1 MKKSKKILLT
11 MGGMLPLVISAP
23 LVAAGC
29 KDPNKPEGEK
39 PGTTPEV
46 KPEDPKKPEGE
57 KPGTTPEVKPES
69 NSDLNDLTEAVK
81 KANFQYKDIDK
92 ISMFDKLN
100 KENLS
105 NNFDKKFKVEVLKL
119 EVDKKINS
127 VLITYNI
134 SFNDRSK
141 DAKLENQKY
150 SLTGLSTNNESYLSG
165 LLNDKDTVFNLGD
178 ASNEDSLTTVEQ
190 LDAYYLV
197 DGQGSISL
205 LASNKNVYV
214 PEGLMLEYT
223 WNEQNE
229 TNKKFNGEVE
239 LDVSVKTKDNKTITR
254 KNVKIANKIA
264 EGVSDDYLTKYK
276 KLTLNYKDADKTS
289 IDSFNEGDIEQILR
303 NNFIPKFENSSE
315 EETKKFLEDNGIKY
329 EVKSIT
335 EISLEKKTINVNLQ
349 ITLKNKKLANANIE
363 VSGFKGVEKVS
374 DEQVKEIV
382 DKLTFGDV
390 YFPEKIKDFN
400 QEFLNELPLYIKD
413 NDGKIKPE
421 NTLDS
426 EYLIKNGITEFDKN
440 EFGQPKYEVKY
451 DENTKKLSATLKL
464 NGKEYNVETTL
475 THELKLDEWVDE
487 VGREIDGDSNT
498 IPVNEFSNK
507 NLKLNKKIN
516 DFVKGLD
523 FVQLNSIKRAKSSE
537 AEKKL
542 NLEGKATLIYEFKN
556 IYDNSTYRKEV
567 VFENLKKAEKVDYK
581 KQYASLIQKI
591 NDKKII
597 TNNKWASPEEIKKIS
612 AFKSNKETYSYK
624 DNEGKEQS
632 AALTGRFKIKGK
644 SGDLKLHFGDNSRTK
659 ESFKDLKFDNDFLEA
674 IKSKTLVNVVKDSG
688 HGEWVRFT
696 QHNGKWC
703 IVFAFKDDSELTPY
717 YVQIEQ

>member
-11 MGGMLPLVISAP
+11 MGGILPLVISAP

-29 KDPNKPEGEK
+29 KEPNK
-39 PGTTPEV
+39 PEV

-92 ISMFDKLN
+92 VSMFDKLN

-105 NNFDKKFKVEVLKL
+105 NNFDKKFKVEILNL

-134 SFNDRSK
+134 SFNDGSK

-150 SLTGLSTNNESYLSG
+150 SLTGLSTNNESYLNG

-178 ASNEDSLTTVEQ
+178 ASNDDSLTTVEQ

-289 IDSFNEGDIEQILR
+289 INSFKEGDIEQTSK
-303 NNFIPKFENSSE
+303 NNFIAKFEKSSE

-335 EISLEKKTINVNLQ
+335 EISLEKKTINVSLQ

-363 VSGFKGVEKVS
+363 VLGFKGVEKVD
-374 DEQVKEIV
+374 DEQVKKIV

-390 YFPEKIKDFN
+390 YFPEKIKEISKD
-400 QEFLNELPLYIKD
+400 ETFLNELPLYIKD
-413 NDGKIKPE
+413 EHQKTNPE
-421 NTLDS
+421 KFVDS

-440 EFGQPKYEVKY
+440 KSEQLNYEVKY
-451 DENTKKLSATLKL
+451 DESTKKLSTTLKL
-464 NGKEYNVETTL
+464 NGKEYKVETTL
-475 THELKLDEWVDE
+475 THELKLDDWVNE
-487 VGREIDGDSNT
+487 VGKEINGDSKT
-498 IPVNEFSNK
+498 IPANEFSNK

-516 DFVKGLD
+516 DFVNDLD
-523 FVQLNSIKRAKSSE
+523 FIKLNSIRRAKSSE
-537 AEKKL
+537 AEEKL

-556 IYDNSTYRKEV
+556 IYDNSTYTKEV
-567 VFENLKKAEKVDYK
+567 VFENLKKVEKVDYK
-581 KQYASLIQKI
+581 KQHASLIQKI

-597 TNNKWASPEEIKKIS
+597 TNNKWASQEEINKIG
-612 AFKSNKETYSYK
+612 AFKNNKETHSYK

-632 AALTGRFKIKGK
+632 ETLSGRFKIKGK
-644 SGDLKLHFGDNSRTK
+644 AGNLELHFGDNGKAS
-659 ESFKDLKFDNDFLEA
+659 ESFKELKFDNDFLEA
-674 IKSKTLVNVVKDSG
+674 IKSKTLVNVVKGSKNNQ
-688 HGEWVRFT
+688 WVRFT

-703 IVFAFKDDSELTPY
+703 IVFAFKDDPELTPY

>member
-11 MGGMLPLVISAP
+11 MGTILPLVISAP

-29 KDPNKPEGEK
+29 KEPNKPEGEK
-39 PGTTPEV
+39 PGTTPE
-46 KPEDPKKPEGE
+46 KKPEVKPAGE
-57 KPGTTPEVKPES
+57 KPGTTPEVKPGS

-92 ISMFDKLN
+92 VSMFDKLN

-127 VLITYNI
+127 ILITYSI
-134 SFNDRSK
+134 SFNDGSK

-289 IDSFNEGDIEQILR
+289 IDSFNEGDIEQTLR

-335 EISLEKKTINVNLQ
+335 EISLEKKTINVSLQ

-390 YFPEKIKDFN
+390 YFPEKIKEISKD
-400 QEFLNELPLYIKD
+400 ETFLNDLPLYIKD
-413 NDGKIKPE
+413 NSGKIKPE

-426 EYLIKNGITEFDKN
+426 EFLIKNGITEFDKN
-440 EFGQPKYEVKY
+440 EFGKLNYEVKY
-451 DENTKKLSATLKL
+451 DENTKKLLATLKL
-464 NGKEYNVETTL
+464 NGKEYKVETTL
-475 THELKLDEWVDE
+475 THELKLDDWVNE
-487 VGREIDGDSNT
+487 VGKEINGDSNT
-498 IPVNEFSNK
+498 IPANEFSDK

-516 DFVKGLD
+516 DFINGLD
-523 FVQLNSIKRAKSSE
+523 FIKLNSIKRAKSSE

-542 NLEGKATLIYEFKN
+542 NSEGKATLIYEFKN
-556 IYDNSTYRKEV
+556 IYDNSTYTKEV
-567 VFENLKKAEKVDYK
+567 TFENLKKAEKVDYK
-581 KQYASLIQKI
+581 KQHASLIQKI

-597 TNNKWASPEEIKKIS
+597 TNNKWATEEEIKEIEELKTTSKQNNETSVEGNELIGRVIVKKGNLRFGQS
-612 AFKSNKETYSYK
+612 NSKAKPFKEIEFDSEFIDAVKK
-624 DNEGKEQS
+624 GILIIGK
-632 AALTGRFKIKGK
+632 
-644 SGDLKLHFGDNSRTK
+644 TK
-659 ESFKDLKFDNDFLEA
+659 ENRGLKGLH
-674 IKSKTLVNVVKDSG
+674 L
-688 HGEWVRFT
+688 T

-703 IVFAFKDDSELTPY
+703 IVFAFKDDPEFTPY
-717 YVQIEQ
+717 YVQIKE

>member
-11 MGGMLPLVISAP
+11 MGGILPLVISAP

-29 KDPNKPEGEK
+29 KEPNK
-39 PGTTPEV
+39 PEV

-69 NSDLNDLTEAVK
+69 SSDLNDLTEAVK

-92 ISMFDKLN
+92 VSMFDKLN

-105 NNFDKKFKVEVLKL
+105 NNFDKKFKVEILKL

-127 VLITYNI
+127 MLITYNI
-134 SFNDRSK
+134 SFNDGSK

-239 LDVSVKTKDNKTITR
+239 LDVSVKTKDSKTITR

-289 IDSFNEGDIEQILR
+289 INSFNEGDIEQTLK
-303 NNFIPKFENSSE
+303 NNFIAKFEKSSE

-363 VSGFKGVEKVS
+363 VSGFKGIEKVD
-374 DEQVKEIV
+374 DEQVKKIV
-382 DKLTFGDV
+382 DKLTFCDI

-487 VGREIDGDSNT
+487 VGKEIDGDSNT

-516 DFVKGLD
+516 DFVNGLD

-644 SGDLKLHFGDNSRTK
+644 SGDLKLHFGDNNRTK

-703 IVFAFKDDSELTPY
+703 IVFAFKDDPELTPY

>member
-11 MGGMLPLVISAP
+11 MGGILPLVISAP

-29 KDPNKPEGEK
+29 KDPNK
-39 PGTTPEV
+39 PEV

-57 KPGTTPEVKPES
+57 KPGTTPEVKTES
-69 NSDLNDLTEAVK
+69 SSDLNDLTEAVK

-105 NNFDKKFKVEVLKL
+105 NNFDKKFKVEILKL

-127 VLITYNI
+127 MLITYNI
-134 SFNDRSK
+134 SFNDGSK

-239 LDVSVKTKDNKTITR
+239 LDVSVKTKDSKTITR

-289 IDSFNEGDIEQILR
+289 INSFNEGDIEQTLK
-303 NNFIPKFENSSE
+303 NNFIAKFEKSSE

-349 ITLKNKKLANANIE
+349 ITLKNKKLADANIE
-363 VSGFKGVEKVS
+363 VSGFKGIEKVD
-374 DEQVKEIV
+374 DEQVKKIV
-382 DKLTFGDV
+382 DKLTFGDI

-487 VGREIDGDSNT
+487 VGKEIDGDSNT

-516 DFVKGLD
+516 DFVNGLD

-644 SGDLKLHFGDNSRTK
+644 SGDLKLHFGDNNRTK

-703 IVFAFKDDSELTPY
+703 IVFAFKDDPELTPY

>member
-11 MGGMLPLVISAP
+11 MGGILPLVISAP

-29 KDPNKPEGEK
+29 KEPNK
-39 PGTTPEV
+39 PEV

-92 ISMFDKLN
+92 VSMFDKLN

-134 SFNDRSK
+134 SFNDGSK

-150 SLTGLSTNNESYLSG
+150 SLTGLSTNNESYLNG

-197 DGQGSISL
+197 DGRGSISL

-289 IDSFNEGDIEQILR
+289 INSFKEGDIEQTLK
-303 NNFIPKFENSSE
+303 NNFIAKFEKSSE

-374 DEQVKEIV
+374 DEQVKKIV

-390 YFPEKIKDFN
+390 YFPEKIKEISKD
-400 QEFLNELPLYIKD
+400 ETFLNELPLYIKD
-413 NDGKIKPE
+413 EHQKINPE
-421 NTLDS
+421 KFVDS

-440 EFGQPKYEVKY
+440 ESGQLNYKVKY
-451 DENTKKLSATLKL
+451 DENAKKLSVTLKL

-475 THELKLDEWVDE
+475 THELKLDDWVNE
-487 VGREIDGDSNT
+487 VGKEINGDSNT

-507 NLKLNKKIN
+507 NLKLNKKNN
-516 DFVKGLD
+516 DFINGLD
-523 FVQLNSIKRAKSSE
+523 FIKLNSIKRAKSSE

-542 NLEGKATLIYEFKN
+542 NSEGKATLIYEFRN
-556 IYDNSTYRKEV
+556 IYDNSIYTKEV
-567 VFENLKKAEKVDYK
+567 IFENLKKAEKVDYK
-581 KQYASLIQKI
+581 KQHASLIQKI

-597 TNNKWASPEEIKKIS
+597 TNNKWALQEEINKIS

-632 AALTGRFKIKGK
+632 ETLSGRFQIKGK
-644 SGDLKLHFGDNSRTK
+644 SGNLELHFGDNGKAR
-659 ESFKDLKFDNDFLEA
+659 ESFKELKFDNDFLEA
-674 IKSKTLVNVVKDSG
+674 IKSKTLVNVVKDSK
-688 HGEWVRFT
+688 HDQWVRFT

-703 IVFAFKDDSELTPY
+703 IVFAFKDDPELTPY

>member
-1 MKKSKKILLT
+1 MKKTTKALLIICT
-11 MGGMLPLVISAP
+11 TITPSFAMPLISA
-23 LVAAGC
+23 GC
-29 KDPNKPEGEK
+29 NKTTNHETNKENTIINRQAPIKKQENDSNNPNKL
-39 PGTTPEV
+39 
-46 KPEDPKKPEGE
+46 
-57 KPGTTPEVKPES
+57 ES
-69 NSDLNDLTEAVK
+69 NNELAEAIK
-81 KANFQYKDIDK
+81 KANFQYRDIDK

-105 NNFDKKFKVEVLKL
+105 NNFDKKFKIEILKL
-119 EVDKKINS
+119 EVDKKNN
-127 VLITYNI
+127 LISIAYNI
-134 SFNDRSK
+134 SFNDGNK
-141 DAKLENQKY
+141 ITKFENQKY
-150 SLTGLSTNNESYLSG
+150 SMAGLSTNNESYLNG
-165 LLNDKDTVFNLGD
+165 LLNDNDTIFNLTTNLKEGNEID
-178 ASNEDSLTTVEQ
+178 ASQ
-190 LDAYYLV
+190 LDAYYLANS
-197 DGQGSISL
+197 QGSISL

-214 PEGLMLEYT
+214 PKDLILEYT

-289 IDSFNEGDIEQILR
+289 IDSFSKGDIEQTLR

-335 EISLEKKTINVNLQ
+335 EISLEKKTINVSLQ

-390 YFPEKIKDFN
+390 YFPEKIKEISKD
-400 QEFLNELPLYIKD
+400 ETFLNDLPLYIKD
-413 NDGKIKPE
+413 NSGKIKPE

-426 EYLIKNGITEFDKN
+426 EFLIKNGITEFDKN
-440 EFGQPKYEVKY
+440 EFGQLNYEVKY
-451 DENTKKLSATLKL
+451 DENTKKLSTTLKL
-464 NGKEYNVETTL
+464 NSKEYKVETTL
-475 THELKLDEWVDE
+475 THELKLDEWVNE
-487 VGREIDGDSNT
+487 FGKEINGDPNT
-498 IPVNEFSNK
+498 ILANEFSDK
-507 NLKLNKKIN
+507 NLKLKKQIKE
-516 DFVKGLD
+516 FVAGLD
-523 FVQLNSIKRAKSSE
+523 FVQLNSIKRAKSSKSE
-537 AEKKL
+537 DKL

-556 IYDNSTYRKEV
+556 IYDNSTYKKEV

-581 KQYASLIQKI
+581 KQHSSLIQKI

-597 TNNKWASPEEIKKIS
+597 TNNKWASPGEIKKIS
-612 AFKSNKETYSYK
+612 DFKNNKETYSYK

-632 AALTGRFKIKGK
+632 ATLTGRFKIKGK
-644 SGDLKLHFGDNSRTK
+644 SGDLKLHFGDNGKAK
-659 ESFKDLKFDNDFLEA
+659 ESFKELKFDNDFLEA
-674 IKSKTLVNVVKDSG
+674 IQSKTLVNVAKDSG

-703 IVFAFKDDSELTPY
+703 IVFAFKDDPELTPY

>member
-11 MGGMLPLVISAP
+11 MGTILPLVISAP

-29 KDPNKPEGEK
+29 KEPNK
-39 PGTTPEV
+39 PEV
-46 KPEDPKKPEGE
+46 KPEDPKKPESE

-69 NSDLNDLTEAVK
+69 SSDLNDLTEAVK

-92 ISMFDKLN
+92 VSMFDKLN

-105 NNFDKKFKVEVLKL
+105 NNFDKKFKVEILKL

-127 VLITYNI
+127 MLITYNI
-134 SFNDRSK
+134 SFNDGSK

-239 LDVSVKTKDNKTITR
+239 LDVSVKTKDSKTITR

-289 IDSFNEGDIEQILR
+289 INSFNEGDIEQTLK
-303 NNFIPKFENSSE
+303 NNFIAKFEKSSE

-335 EISLEKKTINVNLQ
+335 EISLEKKTINV
-349 ITLKNKKLANANIE
+349 
-363 VSGFKGVEKVS
+363 
-374 DEQVKEIV
+374 
-382 DKLTFGDV
+382 
-390 YFPEKIKDFN
+390 
-400 QEFLNELPLYIKD
+400 
-413 NDGKIKPE
+413 
-421 NTLDS
+421 
-426 EYLIKNGITEFDKN
+426 
-440 EFGQPKYEVKY
+440 
-451 DENTKKLSATLKL
+451 
-464 NGKEYNVETTL
+464 
-475 THELKLDEWVDE
+475 
-487 VGREIDGDSNT
+487 
-498 IPVNEFSNK
+498 
-507 NLKLNKKIN
+507 
-516 DFVKGLD
+516 
-523 FVQLNSIKRAKSSE
+523 
-537 AEKKL
+537 
-542 NLEGKATLIYEFKN
+542 
-556 IYDNSTYRKEV
+556 
-567 VFENLKKAEKVDYK
+567 
-581 KQYASLIQKI
+581 
-591 NDKKII
+591 
-597 TNNKWASPEEIKKIS
+597 
-612 AFKSNKETYSYK
+612 
-624 DNEGKEQS
+624 
-632 AALTGRFKIKGK
+632 
-644 SGDLKLHFGDNSRTK
+644 
-659 ESFKDLKFDNDFLEA
+659 
-674 IKSKTLVNVVKDSG
+674 
-688 HGEWVRFT
+688 
-696 QHNGKWC
+696 
-703 IVFAFKDDSELTPY
+703 
-717 YVQIEQ
+717 

>member
-11 MGGMLPLVISAP
+11 MGTILPLVISAP

-29 KDPNKPEGEK
+29 KEPNK
-39 PGTTPEV
+39 PEV

-69 NSDLNDLTEAVK
+69 SSDLNDLTEAVK

-92 ISMFDKLN
+92 VSMFDKLN

-105 NNFDKKFKVEVLKL
+105 NNFDKKFKVEILKL

-127 VLITYNI
+127 MLITYNI
-134 SFNDRSK
+134 SFNDGSK

-239 LDVSVKTKDNKTITR
+239 LDVSVKTKDSKTITR

-289 IDSFNEGDIEQILR
+289 INSFNEGDIEQTLK
-303 NNFIPKFENSSE
+303 NNFIAKFEKSSE

-363 VSGFKGVEKVS
+363 VSGFKGIEKVD
-374 DEQVKEIV
+374 DEQVKKIV
-382 DKLTFGDV
+382 DKLTFGDI

-487 VGREIDGDSNT
+487 VGKEIDGDSNT

-516 DFVKGLD
+516 DFVNGLD

-644 SGDLKLHFGDNSRTK
+644 SGDLKLHFGDNNRTK

-703 IVFAFKDDSELTPY
+703 IVFAFKDDPELTPY

>member
-11 MGGMLPLVISAP
+11 MGTILPLVISAP

-29 KDPNKPEGEK
+29 KEPNKPE
-39 PGTTPEV
+39 V
-46 KPEDPKKPEGE
+46 KPDDPKKPEGE
-57 KPGTTPEVKPES
+57 KPGTTPEKKPEVKPES

-92 ISMFDKLN
+92 VSMFDKLN

-127 VLITYNI
+127 ILITYSI
-134 SFNDRSK
+134 SFNDGSK

-150 SLTGLSTNNESYLSG
+150 SLTGLSTNNESYLNG

-289 IDSFNEGDIEQILR
+289 INSFKEGDIEQTLK
-303 NNFIPKFENSSE
+303 NNFIAKFENSSE

-363 VSGFKGVEKVS
+363 VTGFKGIEKVS

-390 YFPEKIKDFN
+390 YFPEKIKEISKD
-400 QEFLNELPLYIKD
+400 ETFLNDLPLYIKD
-413 NDGKIKPE
+413 NSGKIKPE

-440 EFGQPKYEVKY
+440 EFGKLKYEVKY

-464 NGKEYNVETTL
+464 NSKEYKVETTL
-475 THELKLDEWVDE
+475 THELKLDEWVNE
-487 VGREIDGDSNT
+487 VGKEINGDSNT
-498 IPVNEFSNK
+498 IPANEFSDK

-516 DFVKGLD
+516 DFINGLD
-523 FVQLNSIKRAKSSE
+523 FIKLNSIKRAKSSE

-542 NLEGKATLIYEFKN
+542 NSEGKATLIYEFKN
-556 IYDNSTYRKEV
+556 IYDNSTYTKEV
-567 VFENLKKAEKVDYK
+567 VFENLKEAEKVDYK
-581 KQYASLIQKI
+581 KQHSSLIQKI

-597 TNNKWASPEEIKKIS
+597 TNNKWATKEEIEEIEKLKTASKQNNNNETSVEGNELIGRVIVKKGNLRFGQS
-612 AFKSNKETYSYK
+612 NSKVKSFEKIEFDSEFI
-624 DNEGKEQS
+624 EGVK
-632 AALTGRFKIKGK
+632 KGILIIGK
-644 SGDLKLHFGDNSRTK
+644 TK
-659 ESFKDLKFDNDFLEA
+659 ENRKLKGLH
-674 IKSKTLVNVVKDSG
+674 L
-688 HGEWVRFT
+688 T

-703 IVFAFKDDSELTPY
+703 IVFAFKDDPELTPY

>member
-1 MKKSKKILLT
+1 MKKTAKALLIICT
-11 MGGMLPLVISAP
+11 TIIPSFAMPLISA
-23 LVAAGC
+23 GC
-29 KDPNKPEGEK
+29 NKTTNHETNKENTIIDKQAPIKKQENDSNNPNKL
-39 PGTTPEV
+39 
-46 KPEDPKKPEGE
+46 
-57 KPGTTPEVKPES
+57 ES
-69 NSDLNDLTEAVK
+69 NSELAEAVK

-105 NNFDKKFKVEVLKL
+105 NNLDKNFKIEILKL
-119 EVDKKINS
+119 EADKKNN
-127 VLITYNI
+127 LISISYNI
-134 SFNDRSK
+134 SFNDGNK
-141 DAKLENQKY
+141 ITKLENQKY
-150 SLTGLSTNNESYLSG
+150 SLTGLSTNNESYLNG
-165 LLNDKDTVFNLGD
+165 LLNDNDTIFNLTTNLKKG
-178 ASNEDSLTTVEQ
+178 NEI
-190 LDAYYLV
+190 DAYHLI

-214 PEGLMLEYT
+214 PKDLILEYT

-264 EGVSDDYLTKYK
+264 EGVSDDYLIKYK

-289 IDSFNEGDIEQILR
+289 IDSFSKGDIEQTLK
-303 NNFIPKFENSSE
+303 NNFIVKFEKSSE

-363 VSGFKGVEKVS
+363 VAGFKGIEKVS

-400 QEFLNELPLYIKD
+400 QEFLNGLPLYIKD

-440 EFGQPKYEVKY
+440 EFGQPKHEVKY
-451 DENTKKLSATLKL
+451 DENTKKLSAILKL

-487 VGREIDGDSNT
+487 VGKEIDGDSNT

-516 DFVKGLD
+516 DFVNGLD

-644 SGDLKLHFGDNSRTK
+644 SGDLKLHFGDNSKTK

-703 IVFAFKDDSELTPY
+703 IVFAFKDDPELTPY

>member
-11 MGGMLPLVISAP
+11 MGGILPLVISAP

-29 KDPNKPEGEK
+29 KETKK
-39 PGTTPEV
+39 PEV

-69 NSDLNDLTEAVK
+69 SSDLNDLTEAVK

-105 NNFDKKFKVEVLKL
+105 NNFDKKFKVEILKL

-127 VLITYNI
+127 MLITYNI
-134 SFNDRSK
+134 SFNDGSK
-141 DAKLENQKY
+141 DTKLENQKY

-239 LDVSVKTKDNKTITR
+239 LDVSVKTKDSKTITR

-289 IDSFNEGDIEQILR
+289 INSFNEGDIEQTLK
-303 NNFIPKFENSSE
+303 NNFIAKFEKSSE

-363 VSGFKGVEKVS
+363 VSGFKGIEKVD
-374 DEQVKEIV
+374 DEQVKKIV
-382 DKLTFGDV
+382 DKLTFGDI

-487 VGREIDGDSNT
+487 VGKEIDGDSNT

-516 DFVKGLD
+516 DFVNGLD

-644 SGDLKLHFGDNSRTK
+644 SGDLKLHFGDNNRTK

-703 IVFAFKDDSELTPY
+703 IVFAFKDDPELTPY

>member
-11 MGGMLPLVISAP
+11 MGGILPLVISTP

-29 KDPNKPEGEK
+29 KEPNK
-39 PGTTPEV
+39 PEV

-92 ISMFDKLN
+92 VSMFDKLN

-105 NNFDKKFKVEVLKL
+105 NNFDKKFKVEVLNL

-134 SFNDRSK
+134 SFNDGSK

-150 SLTGLSTNNESYLSG
+150 SLTGLSTNNESYLNG

-178 ASNEDSLTTVEQ
+178 ASNDDSLTTVEQ

-197 DGQGSISL
+197 DGRGSISL

-289 IDSFNEGDIEQILR
+289 IDSFSEGDIEQTLK
-303 NNFIPKFENSSE
+303 NNFIVKFEKSSE

-363 VSGFKGVEKVS
+363 VSGFKGIEKVD
-374 DEQVKEIV
+374 DEQVKKIV
-382 DKLTFGDV
+382 DKLTFGDI

-487 VGREIDGDSNT
+487 VGKEIDGDSNT

-516 DFVKGLD
+516 DFVNGLD

-644 SGDLKLHFGDNSRTK
+644 SGDLKLHFGDNNRTK

-703 IVFAFKDDSELTPY
+703 IVFAFKDDPELTPY

>member
-11 MGGMLPLVISAP
+11 MGTILPLVISAP

-29 KDPNKPEGEK
+29 KEPNKPE
-39 PGTTPEV
+39 
-46 KPEDPKKPEGE
+46 DSKKPEGE

-92 ISMFDKLN
+92 VSMFDKLN

-105 NNFDKKFKVEVLKL
+105 NNFDKKFKVEVLNL

-127 VLITYNI
+127 ALITYNI
-134 SFNDRSK
+134 SFNDGSK

-150 SLTGLSTNNESYLSG
+150 SLTGLSTNNESYLNG
-165 LLNDKDTVFNLGD
+165 LLNDKDTIFNLGD
-178 ASNEDSLTTVEQ
+178 ASNDDSLTTVEQ

-197 DGQGSISL
+197 DGRGSISL

-289 IDSFNEGDIEQILR
+289 INSLKEGDIEQTLK
-303 NNFIPKFENSSE
+303 NNFIAKFEKSSE

-374 DEQVKEIV
+374 DEQVKKIV

-390 YFPEKIKDFN
+390 YFPEKIKEISKD
-400 QEFLNELPLYIKD
+400 ETFLNELPLYIKD
-413 NDGKIKPE
+413 EHQKINPE
-421 NTLDS
+421 KFVDS

-440 EFGQPKYEVKY
+440 ESGQLNYKVKY
-451 DENTKKLSATLKL
+451 DENAKKLSVTLKL

-475 THELKLDEWVDE
+475 THELKLDDWVNE
-487 VGREIDGDSNT
+487 VGKEINGDSNT

-507 NLKLNKKIN
+507 NLKLKKQIKE
-516 DFVKGLD
+516 FVAGLD

-537 AEKKL
+537 AEEKL
-542 NLEGKATLIYEFKN
+542 NSEGKATLIYEFKN
-556 IYDNSTYRKEV
+556 IYDNSTYTKEV

-581 KQYASLIQKI
+581 KQHASLIQKI
-591 NDKKII
+591 TDKKII
-597 TNNKWASPEEIKKIS
+597 TNNKWVTKEEIGEIEKLKTTSKQNNETSVEGNELIGRVIAKKDKD
-612 AFKSNKETYSYK
+612 AWTLCFGQSNKKSKPFKEIEFDSEFI
-624 DNEGKEQS
+624 EGVK
-632 AALTGRFKIKGK
+632 KGILIIGK
-644 SGDLKLHFGDNSRTK
+644 TK
-659 ESFKDLKFDNDFLEA
+659 ENRKLKGLH
-674 IKSKTLVNVVKDSG
+674 L
-688 HGEWVRFT
+688 T

-703 IVFAFKDDSELTPY
+703 IVFAFKDDPELTPY
-717 YVQIEQ
+717 YVQIEE

>member
-11 MGGMLPLVISAP
+11 MGGILPLVISAP

-29 KDPNKPEGEK
+29 KETKK
-39 PGTTPEV
+39 PEV

-92 ISMFDKLN
+92 VSMFDKLN

-105 NNFDKKFKVEVLKL
+105 NNFDKKFKVEVLNL

-134 SFNDRSK
+134 SFNDGSK
-141 DAKLENQKY
+141 DAKLEDQKY
-150 SLTGLSTNNESYLSG
+150 SLTGLSTNNESYLNG

-178 ASNEDSLTTVEQ
+178 ASNDDSLTTVEQ

-197 DGQGSISL
+197 DGRGSISL

-239 LDVSVKTKDNKTITR
+239 LDVSVKTKDSKTITR

-289 IDSFNEGDIEQILR
+289 INSFNEGDIEQTLK
-303 NNFIPKFENSSE
+303 NNFIAKFENSSE

-335 EISLEKKTINVNLQ
+335 EISLEKKTINVSLQ

-374 DEQVKEIV
+374 DEQVKKIV

-390 YFPEKIKDFN
+390 YFPEKIKEISKD
-400 QEFLNELPLYIKD
+400 ETFLNDLPLYIKD
-413 NDGKIKPE
+413 EHQKTNPE
-421 NTLDS
+421 NFVNS

-440 EFGQPKYEVKY
+440 ESGQLNYKVKY
-451 DENTKKLSATLKL
+451 DENTKKLSTTLKL

-475 THELKLDEWVDE
+475 THELKLDEWVNE
-487 VGREIDGDSNT
+487 FGKEIDGDSKT
-498 IPVNEFSNK
+498 ILANEFSNK
-507 NLKLNKKIN
+507 NLKLEKQIKE
-516 DFVKGLD
+516 FVAGLD

-556 IYDNSTYRKEV
+556 IYDNSIYTKEV

-581 KQYASLIQKI
+581 KQHASLIKKI

-597 TNNKWASPEEIKKIS
+597 TNNKWATKEEIEEIEKLRTTSKQ
-612 AFKSNKETYSYK
+612 NNETSV
-624 DNEGKEQS
+624 DGNE
-632 AALTGRFKIKGK
+632 LIGRVIVKKGK
-644 SGDLKLHFGDNSRTK
+644 KDVWTLRFGQSNSKVKSFKEIEFDSEFIEGVKKGILIIGKTK
-659 ESFKDLKFDNDFLEA
+659 ENKNLKGLH
-674 IKSKTLVNVVKDSG
+674 L
-688 HGEWVRFT
+688 T

-703 IVFAFKDDSELTPY
+703 IVFAFKDDPEFTPY